1 VPELLAAYA
10 RALVPR
16 GTGDALPDRREERR
30 GVAVDPERLAAYA
43 RVCGF
48 RLADALP
55 PTYPHVLGFP
65 AAMALMTD
73 RAFPFPLLG
82 VVHVADRIEQR
93 RPLRLGEPLD
103 LAVWAEDL
111 RPHPKG
117 RQLDVVTEAAVAGE
131 PVWRERSTYLRRGA
145 GGSGEGPEREDVG
158 GLPVAARW
166 RVPGDAGRRYAA
178 VSGDR
183 NPIHL
188 HRLTARPFG
197 FKQPIAHGM
206 WTLARCLAALEGRLP
221 GALAVQA
228 AFGAPVRLG
237 GSVEL
242 ATGRSAGGDGWRFA
256 LRSGER
262 VHLSGVAGLPRDEA
276 G

>member
-1 VPELLAAYA
+1 VPELLKAYA
-10 RALVPR
+10 KALAPR
-16 GTGDALPDRREERR
+16 GTGDALPERREERR
-30 GVAVDPERLAAYA
+30 GVEVDAEHLAAYA

-55 PTYPHVLGFP
+55 PTYPRVLGFP
-65 AAMALMTD
+65 AAMTLMTD

-93 RPLRLGEPLD
+93 RPLRLGEPVD

-117 RQLDVVTEAAVAGE
+117 RQLDVVTEASVEGE

-145 GGSGEGPEREDVG
+145 GGSGERREPEDVG
-158 GLPVAARW
+158 DLPVAARW
-166 RVPGDAGRRYAA
+166 RVAEDAGRRYAA

-188 HRLTARPFG
+188 HPLTARPFG

-221 GALAVQA
+221 GALRVDA

-237 GSVEL
+237 GCVEL
-242 ATGRSAGGDGWRFA
+242 ATGRAADGASWRFA
-256 LRSGER
+256 VRSGER
-262 VHLSGVAGLPRDEA
+262 VHLSGVAGLA
-276 G
+276 GAEGG